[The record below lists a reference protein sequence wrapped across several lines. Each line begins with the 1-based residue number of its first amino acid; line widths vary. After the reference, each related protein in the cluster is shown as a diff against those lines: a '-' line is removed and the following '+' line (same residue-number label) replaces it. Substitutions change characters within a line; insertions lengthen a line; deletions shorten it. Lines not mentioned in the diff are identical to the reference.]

1 MVSVVYSLSDT
12 DTAPPV
18 ERICVGLSDEQSAL
32 VHDATEFAVEVYGDG
47 LLGTGEPI
55 LQHASSMALTA
66 VALKLDADA
75 RAAALL
81 FAVCH
86 KDKGMAEQLAKR
98 YPPMLCEL
106 VLGLQQL
113 NGLRVLTRVNAQG
126 MQMQSEILRKM
137 MLGMV
142 QDVRVVLLRLASRVQ
157 TLRYLVDHPG
167 ERRDEIARESLQI
180 YAPLANRLG
189 VWPLKWELEDLS
201 FRYLEPEAYRRIA
214 GMLDERRSE
223 REAFIADAIER
234 LTQAIAAIGIK
245 ADVTGRPKH
254 IFSIFSKMRAKGL
267 DFSQLYD
274 IRAVRVLVNKVSE
287 CYRVLDIVNEMWT
300 PIATEYDDYISRPK
314 ANNYQSLHTAVRAA
328 DGRALEVQ
336 IRTHEMHRHAELG
349 VAAHWRYKEGA
360 QSGGGSY
367 DEKIALL
374 RSLLSWRD
382 AVADSGE
389 WARHLRRVSLDDT
402 LYVMTPQGRVID
414 LPHGATPVDFAYRVH
429 SQLGHRCRGAKVDG
443 QLVTLNTALQN
454 GQTVEILTVKE
465 GGPSRDWLNAEQGY
479 VTTSRARSKIK
490 QYFTHQFEEELIA
503 RGRALVTR
511 ELQREGQTQHGSID
525 GLATKL
531 GFTSSEAM
539 FAAAGRGEVSQR
551 AMHTALRETP
561 PEVPAGGVDEVTITR
576 PTQSG
581 RPGQVLVE
589 GVGKLLT
596 SLSRCCKPTPPDAIQ
611 GFVTRGRGVSVHRVD
626 CADFQQLVS
635 QHPERVIEVE
645 WSSDAYESESSRF
658 AADLEVRAADRQ
670 GLLRD
675 VSDALSRERV
685 NVLAVNTLT
694 RRGEAKMRFTVE
706 VHDVMQIQRLDHVL
720 RTVPGVH
727 GVRRV

>member
-525 GLATKL
+525 GGPALEPQHSVSGPPADRMRTARGRPPYEGLQWRPCGHTRTPRIERGPCDVLDAPVRALAGVDQHRLAT
-531 GFTSSEAM
+531 GRQM
-539 FAAAGRGEVSQR
+539 QQAAVTVDGHAQRTAFEHGHDACRGGHVVEQARWPRVRLCPIGR
-551 AMHTALRETP
+551 
-561 PEVPAGGVDEVTITR
+561 
-576 PTQSG
+576 
-581 RPGQVLVE
+581 
-589 GVGKLLT
+589 
-596 SLSRCCKPTPPDAIQ
+596 SR
-611 GFVTRGRGVSVHRVD
+611 
-626 CADFQQLVS
+626 
-635 QHPERVIEVE
+635 
-645 WSSDAYESESSRF
+645 
-658 AADLEVRAADRQ
+658 
-670 GLLRD
+670 
-675 VSDALSRERV
+675 
-685 NVLAVNTLT
+685 
-694 RRGEAKMRFTVE
+694 
-706 VHDVMQIQRLDHVL
+706 
-720 RTVPGVH
+720 
-727 GVRRV
+727 

>member
-402 LYVMTPQGRVID
+402 IYVMTPQGRVID

>member
-12 DTAPPV
+12 DTAPPA
-18 ERICVGLSDEQSAL
+18 ERICTGLGDEQGAL
-32 VHDATEFAVEVYGDG
+32 VRDAIEFAVEVYGDG

-66 VALKLDADA
+66 AALKLDADA
-75 RAAALL
+75 RAAAML

-86 KDKGMAEQLAKR
+86 NNNGMIEKLTGR

-106 VLGLQQL
+106 VHGLQRL

-126 MQMQSEILRKM
+126 VQMQSEILRKM

-157 TLRYLVDHPG
+157 TLRYLVNHPG
-167 ERRDEIARESLQI
+167 ERRDEVARESLQI

-402 LYVMTPQGRVID
+402 IYVMTPQGRVID

-443 QLVTLNTALQN
+443 QLVTLNSSLQN

-490 QYFTHQFEEELIA
+490 QYFTQQFEEELIA
-503 RGRALVTR
+503 RGRTLVTR
-511 ELQREGQTQHGSID
+511 ELQREGQTHHGSID
-525 GLATKL
+525 GLAIKL
-531 GFTSSEAM
+531 GFASSDAM

-561 PEVPAGGVDEVTITR
+561 PEAPADTADEVTIAR

-581 RPGQVLVE
+581 RQGQVLVE

-596 SLSRCCKPTPPDAIQ
+596 SLSRCCKPAPPDAIQ

-635 QHPERVIEVE
+635 QHPERVIKVE
-645 WSSDAYESESSRF
+645 WSNDACESEGSRF
-658 AADLEVRAADRQ
+658 AADLEIRAVDRQ

-675 VSDALSRERV
+675 VSDVLSRERV

-720 RTVPGVH
+720 RTVAGVH